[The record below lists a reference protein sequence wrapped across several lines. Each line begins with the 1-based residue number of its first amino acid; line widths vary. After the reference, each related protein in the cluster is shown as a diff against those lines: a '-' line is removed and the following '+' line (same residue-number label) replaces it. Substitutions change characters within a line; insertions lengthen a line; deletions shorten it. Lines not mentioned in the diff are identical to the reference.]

1 MRRDDSVI
9 IYTGR
14 GASRTLKRG
23 VENCERGKKRVEYI
37 HTHTHIC
44 TNAQGG
50 IEKGEMEEERE
61 KEEWMIGLFCAKIG
75 VCWRK

>member
-23 VENCERGKKRVEYI
+23 VKNCERGKKRVEYI
-37 HTHTHIC
+37 HTHTHIYVRMRRE
-44 TNAQGG
+44 GLKKRRWKKK
-50 IEKGEMEEERE
+50 EKKRNG
-61 KEEWMIGLFCAKIG
+61 
-75 VCWRK
+75 